1 MAMSMSATKLP
12 GGLQRAAAIGRD
24 VPCRFCQVRGKAF
37 CGFADS
43 GDLSL
48 LEGVRSYRE
57 YRAGDTI
64 VRAGAR
70 IGFVG
75 TLVAGTALVSAR
87 TQRGSRRIA
96 GLLFPADG
104 FGHPEGARAAPHAI
118 EAATDVVMCSI
129 PHRDLQA
136 MAVSLPRVTGRLLA
150 AAKKEREGAQ
160 RWSAGL
166 DTLSVRARLAHL
178 ILTVARSQN
187 PLAGIGAFPDLSPSQ
202 GFPDRIYL
210 PLSRGA
216 VADYLGVSREAAAR
230 QFDRL
235 VADGLVA
242 LEQRRQLRIL
252 DPERLRQ
259 AALGRE
265 FRGDFGDQRLP
276 AARAHRYA
284 GCA

>member
-1 MAMSMSATKLP
+1 MSMSMSATKLP
-12 GGLQRAAAIGRD
+12 GGLQRAAAVGRD
-24 VPCRFCQVRGKAF
+24 VPCRFCQVQARAF

-48 LEGVRSYRE
+48 LEGVRNYRE

-75 TLVAGTALVSAR
+75 TLVAGTALVTSP

-104 FGHPEGARAAPHAI
+104 FGHPEGARAAPHTI
-118 EAATDVVMCSI
+118 EAATDVVVCSI

-136 MAVSLPRVTGRLLA
+136 MAVSLPHVTRRLLA
-150 AAKKEREGAQ
+150 AARKEREAARG
-160 RWSAGL
+160 WSAGL
-166 DTLSVRARLAHL
+166 DALSVRARLAHL
-178 ILTVARSQN
+178 ILTVVRSQN
-187 PLAGIGAFPDLSPSQ
+187 PLPGMGAVPDLPPSP

-216 VADYLGVSREAAAR
+216 VADYLGVSRDAAAR
-230 QFDRL
+230 QFGRL
-235 VADGLVA
+235 VEEGLVA
-242 LEQRRQLRIL
+242 LGQRRQLRIL

-259 AALGRE
+259 AALGR
-265 FRGDFGDQRLP
+265 DFGGLRLP
-276 AARAHRYA
+276 AARGHRYA